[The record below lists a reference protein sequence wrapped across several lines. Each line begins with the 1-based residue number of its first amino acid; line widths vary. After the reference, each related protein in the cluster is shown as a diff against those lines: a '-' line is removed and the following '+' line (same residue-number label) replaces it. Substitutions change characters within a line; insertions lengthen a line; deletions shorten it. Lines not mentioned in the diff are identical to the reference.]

1 MKQITFLIIYVFIL
15 VLNTKAQTV
24 NDKLANEY
32 FSKNNFEQALKEYQI
47 LLKNDTSNDKFK
59 YRIAV
64 CYLNT
69 NIDKTKAIPYLEE
82 AIKNERAD
90 ANSYYLLGRA
100 YHFAN
105 RFDEA
110 VKMYET
116 FKKLAV
122 GSTQNIKD
130 VEKQIEYCYN
140 AKELVKYPI
149 DVTFQNLGENVN
161 SKYPDYYPF
170 VPTDQSYIA
179 FNTRRDDGSS
189 KNVNGQYKA
198 EVYLAKE
205 KNGKFLRAKSIG
217 SNVNKFEG
225 DEEIIGMSADGR
237 LMLFLFDNAEGGF
250 GDIFIAQYDGKEVS
264 KLTKMGK
271 EVNSKYTEI
280 AASISADGESI
291 YFASDR
297 PGGFGGIDIYVTKKL
312 PNNEWSAPQNL
323 GPTVNTSEDED
334 FPNISSDGKTLY
346 FSSKGHTSMGGYDIF
361 KTDWDANKRQWTN
374 LHNIGYPI
382 NTADDNMNLR
392 ISETGR
398 YGYISALRSD
408 GFGDLDI
415 YRVTYNE
422 IAPRYTVLKGFIKNA
437 EGNYLTGNVNISVT
451 DNQSMEVYG
460 DYLPN
465 PSTGRYIIILPSGN
479 YNILI
484 EADGYNNYS
493 EDIEIF
499 DNNAYIP
506 ELLKD
511 FDLEKH

>member
-1 MKQITFLIIYVFIL
+1 MNKIALFVICIFFVNTG
-15 VLNTKAQTV
+15 LNAQVISEKTAI
-24 NDKLANEY
+24 DY
-32 FSKNNFEQALKEYQI
+32 FSKNNFEQALKEYQN
-47 LLKNDTSNDKFK
+47 LLKNDPSNDKFK

-69 NIDKTKAIPYLEE
+69 NLDKTKAIEYLEQV
-82 AIKNERAD
+82 IKNERAD

-110 VKMYET
+110 INMYET
-116 FKKLAV
+116 FKKISAGTTYNV
-122 GSTQNIKD
+122 KD

-149 DVTFQNLGENVN
+149 DVTFQHLGENIN
-161 SKYPDYYPF
+161 SKFSDYYPF

-189 KNVNGQYKA
+189 KNPEGKHQS
-198 EVYLAKE
+198 EVYISKE
-205 KNGKFLRAKSIG
+205 KNGKFTKAKSIG
-217 SNVNKFEG
+217 SNVNHFEG
-225 DEEIIGMSADGR
+225 DEEIIGMSADGK
-237 LMLFLFDNAEGGF
+237 LMLFLFDNAEEGF
-250 GDIFIAQYDGKEVS
+250 GDIFIGHFDGKEVS

-280 AASISADGESI
+280 AASLSSDGESI

-297 PGGFGGIDIYVTKKL
+297 PGGFGGIDLYVTKKL

-334 FPNISSDGKTLY
+334 FPNLSPDGKTLY

-361 KTDWDANKRQWTN
+361 KTEWDAEKRQWTTLQN
-374 LHNIGYPI
+374 MGYPI

-398 YGYISALRSD
+398 YGYISALREG

-415 YRVTYNE
+415 YQVTFNE
-422 IAPRYTVLKGFIKNA
+422 IAPRFTVLKGFIKDA
-437 EGNYLTGNVNISVT
+437 EGNYLAGNVNISVT
-451 DNQSMEVYG
+451 DNQSMEIYG
-460 DYLPN
+460 DYIPN
-465 PSTGRYIIILPSGN
+465 PNTGRYIIILPAGN
-479 YNILI
+479 FNILI
-484 EADGYNNYS
+484 EADGHANYS
-493 EDIEIF
+493 EDLEIF
-499 DNNAYIP
+499 DNNSYVP
-506 ELLKD
+506 EILKD
-511 FDLEKH
+511 FNLTK

>member
-1 MKQITFLIIYVFIL
+1 MNKIALLVICIFFFNTCLNAQGISEKTANDYFL
-15 VLNTKAQTV
+15 
-24 NDKLANEY
+24 
-32 FSKNNFEQALKEYQI
+32 KNNFEQALKEYQN
-47 LLKNDTSNDKFK
+47 LLKNDPTNDKYR

-69 NIDKTKAIPYLEE
+69 NIDKTKAIEYLEQ
-82 AIKNERAD
+82 AVKNERAD
-90 ANSYYLLGRA
+90 ANTYYLLGRA

-110 VKMYET
+110 INMYET
-116 FKKLAV
+116 FKKISA
-122 GSTQNIKD
+122 GTPYNIKD

-149 DVTFQNLGENVN
+149 DVTFQNLDENIN
-161 SKYPDYYPF
+161 SKFSDYYPF

-189 KNVNGQYKA
+189 KNSEGKYKS
-198 EVYLAKE
+198 EVYIAKE
-205 KNGKFLRAKSIG
+205 KNGKFTRAKSIG
-217 SNVNKFEG
+217 SNVNKFDG
-225 DEEIIGMSADGR
+225 DEEIIGMSADGK
-237 LMLFLFDNAEGGF
+237 LMLFLFDNEEEGF
-250 GDIFIAQYDGKEVS
+250 GDIFIGHFDGKEVS

-280 AASISADGESI
+280 AASLSSDGESV

-297 PGGFGGIDIYVTKKL
+297 PGGFGGIDLYVTKKL

-323 GPTVNTSEDED
+323 GPTINTPEDED
-334 FPNISSDGKTLY
+334 FPNISPDGKTLY

-361 KTDWDANKRQWTN
+361 KAEWDAEKRTWTN
-374 LHNIGYPI
+374 LQNIGYPI

-398 YGYISALRSD
+398 YGYISALREG

-415 YRVTYNE
+415 YRVTFNE
-422 IAPRYTVLKGFIKNA
+422 IAPRYTVLKGFIKDA

-460 DYLPN
+460 DYIPN
-465 PSTGRYIIILPSGN
+465 PYTGRYIIILPAGN
-479 YNILI
+479 FNILI
-484 EADGYNNYS
+484 EADGHSNYS

-499 DNNAYIP
+499 DNNSYIP
-506 ELLKD
+506 EILKD
-511 FDLEKH
+511 FNLTK